1 MGRGLLL
8 SLCCL
13 SLAVQCFCQLQINAV
28 GANYQ
33 ITFDATL
40 AGVSNGAFAGSGF
53 APNPA
58 VGQLDSD
65 AWKITRISNSPIG
78 LPSNV
83 VTSNYGDTNT
93 IGDFALGIAS
103 VPVSTGGI
111 YAFSGTGLSGRAMGF
126 QPSADAFSGTL
137 GSSVELR
144 CVNNTGQTLTNVLL
158 TYRLY
163 IRNDEDRSSLAKVSI
178 NQDFFAPYTN
188 LTKLDLPTLDVTS
201 PLTATPPPP
210 PPSTAPVGWT
220 TNLKNFPASGL
231 CIRPGEYF
239 YVTWTIVDN
248 GGSGSRDEF
257 ALDNINIRATAGTAD
272 ITFYTQ
278 NTGEQLGTPGS
289 TMKWST
295 VPDGNVTFGMYPFI
309 PEADY
314 VVQSGH
320 IMTQKGSGADFTMDD
335 LLVEAGAT
343 LIADKPGTETNLV
356 RYLTLFGDITCDGT
370 IGSNLPSTY
379 PGAGIGF
386 NLEPGSHAISG
397 SGTFDASRIRKSDA
411 NLLDGVCDL
420 SFDMDVGLHFPGNA
434 LYNDRNAGGGGTNY
448 FNVTVNP
455 GVTVTV
461 DRDMGVDGTNPD
473 SGDGVERGGS
483 FEILGT
489 LAVAQ
494 TFRMRT
500 DNTGIPVAVN
510 VRSGG
515 TLRAATITRA
525 ASGSAGHSLLIEG
538 GALLDI
544 TGSAWQNYSAN
555 NNAYT
560 FDPGSSVRYSGN
572 NSQNVLNQLEYQ
584 NLILQGTGG
593 TGNRTPTGS
602 ASQLTIREDL
612 TISGNAKLNPGSGT
626 VLINGSWNSY
636 GQAGFTEGTSLVVF
650 ENLNPGESII
660 NTNGGELFND
670 LEIRSGTT
678 VMNSD
683 VEVLNV
689 FDLNAILDLNA
700 QNLAIRSPAN
710 MAPVNGSAFEMV
722 ISEDTGHLG
731 SMSVNIG
738 TYAVPVEFPF
748 GTDGGEPI
756 YCRFALNGG
765 NAGEVTMATYGT
777 GSNNLP
783 RPVFP
788 EAVNN
793 LIGDLGTV
801 ADNANATVDRFW
813 SITTTGSTVD
823 ANISLSFLQ
832 SEMPTSSPYDDVSLI
847 RAQRYDGSLDRWQ
860 PSLPGQVVIQDS
872 PIVGVHRIDVPN
884 VTDFSPWAAAAE
896 GSPLPV
902 ELLSFKG
909 SIENGGI
916 ALEWS
921 TASEINNSHFILS
934 RFGEDGISKEIATV
948 AGEGNS
954 SSVVN
959 YEWLDS
965 EPLDGLNYYQLTQV
979 DFDGTATDEGTVVV
993 LWKVGSGLAVLAQS
1007 WGQDGLYLLTQSRS
1021 ERLFLEIF
1029 DMNGRLLHQSHL
1041 SSGQSVTRYT
1051 PVHSGIYL
1059 ARLTDGEDILSI
1071 KLPFKAQ

>member
-1 MGRGLLL
+1 MGRCLLL

-40 AGVSNGAFAGSGF
+40 AGVSNGVYAGTGF

-58 VGQLDSD
+58 PGQLDSD
-65 AWKITRISNSPIG
+65 AWKITRISNAAG
-78 LPSNV
+78 V
-83 VTSNYGDTNT
+83 QTTTNYGDTNT
-93 IGDFALGIAS
+93 GGDFALGIAS

-111 YAFSGTGLSGRAMGF
+111 YAFSGTGLSGLAMGF
-126 QPSADAFSGTL
+126 QPSNDAFSGTL

-158 TYRLY
+158 SYRLY
-163 IRNDEDRSSLAKVSI
+163 VRNDEDRSSLVKVSI

-188 LTKLDLPTLDVTS
+188 LTKLDLPTLDVAS
-201 PLTATPPPP
+201 PL
-210 PPSTAPVGWT
+210 APTGTGWT
-220 TNLKNFPASGL
+220 LNFKTFTASGL
-231 CIRPGEYF
+231 CVRPGEYF
-239 YVTWTIVDN
+239 YVTWTIIDN
-248 GGSGSRDEF
+248 GGSNSRDEF
-257 ALDNINIRATAGTAD
+257 ALDFISVRATAGTPD

-278 NTGEQLGTPGS
+278 NTGEQLQTTGGS
-289 TMKWST
+289 LMWST
-295 VPDGNVTFGMYPFI
+295 VPAGNVTFGMYPFI

-314 VVQSGH
+314 VVQNGH
-320 IMTQKGSGADFTMDD
+320 TMTLRGSGAVFSMDD
-335 LLVEAGAT
+335 LVVESGGT
-343 LIADKPGTETNLV
+343 LISDKLGTESSLV
-356 RYLTLFGDITCDGT
+356 RYLTVMGDITCDGT

-379 PGAGIGF
+379 PGAGLGF
-386 NLEPGSHAISG
+386 NLEPGSHTISG

-434 LYNDRNAGGGGTNY
+434 LYNDRNASGGGTNY
-448 FNVTVNP
+448 FNVTINP

-500 DNTGIPVAVN
+500 DNTGIPAAVN

-525 ASGSAGHSLLIEG
+525 ASGSAGHPLLIEG
-538 GALLDI
+538 GGLLDI
-544 TGSAWQNYSAN
+544 TGSAWQNYSVT

-560 FDPGSSVRYSGN
+560 FDPGSTVRYSGN

-612 TISGNAKLNPGSGT
+612 TISGNAKLIPGSGT
-626 VLINGSWNSY
+626 ILINGAWNSY
-636 GQAGFTEGTSLVVF
+636 GEAGFTEGTSLVVF

-660 NTNGGELFND
+660 NTNGGEIFND

-678 VMNSD
+678 VMNSNAD
-683 VEVLNV
+683 VLKV

-700 QNLAIRSPAN
+700 HNLFVRDPSL
-710 MAPVNGSAFEMV
+710 MAPVNGSSFEMV
-722 ISEDTGHLG
+722 VSEDENHLG
-731 SMSVNIG
+731 SMSVNVF
-738 TYAVPVEFPF
+738 TYSTPVDFPF
-748 GTDGGEPI
+748 GTTSGEPI
-756 YCRFALNGG
+756 YCRFDLNSGD
-765 NAGEVTMATYGT
+765 AGVVTMATYGT
-777 GSNNLP
+777 GSDNLP

-813 SITTTGSTVD
+813 SLTTTGSTVD
-823 ANISLSFLQ
+823 ADISLSFLQ

-847 RAQRYDGSLDRWQ
+847 RAQRYDGSVDRWQ
-860 PSLPGQVVIQDS
+860 PSLPGQVVIPNS
-872 PIVGVHRIDVPN
+872 PIIGVHRIDVPS
-884 VTDFSPWAAAAE
+884 VTVFSPWAAAAE

-909 SIENGGI
+909 SIENSGV

-965 EPLDGLNYYQLTQV
+965 EPLVGLNYYQLTQV

-993 LWKVGSGLAVLAQS
+993 LWKDGSGLAVLAQS

-1029 DMNGRLLHQSHL
+1029 DMNGRLLHQSNL
-1041 SSGQSVTRYT
+1041 NRGQSLTPFT
-1051 PVHSGIYL
+1051 PVYSGIYL
-1059 ARLTDGEDILSI
+1059 ARLTDGADILSI
-1071 KLPFKAQ
+1071 KLPFTAQ